1 MKTALLFPGQGSQ
14 RVGMGRDLA
23 REFPAAQRT
32 FEEADD
38 VLGFAISEICWNG
51 PEDRLTLTENT
62 QPAILTN
69 SIAVLR
75 AIQSEL
81 ALDFDVAAG
90 HSLGELTALVAA
102 GALDF
107 GDAVKLVHLRGKAMQ
122 EATPAGQGGMAAI
135 MGLEADAV
143 QAVCDEARG
152 DQAHGDQV
160 CSPANL
166 NGAGQIVISGHAEAV
181 ARAVALAQQRGAR
194 RAVTL
199 QVSAPFH
206 CALMAPAAEALQ
218 KALDAVEIHPMMV
231 PVVANVDAEPNQDT
245 ARVKSLLVDQVTHP
259 VRWEACV
266 HTLARLGVERA
277 YELGAGSVL
286 RGLVRRIA
294 KDIEVTT
301 IGEPHEVRALTDA

>member
-38 VLGFAISEICWNG
+38 ALGFAISEICWNG

-75 AIQSEL
+75 ALESEL
-81 ALDFDVAAG
+81 DVGFDVTAG
-90 HSLGELTALVAA
+90 HSLGELSALVAA
-102 GALDF
+102 GALDL

-122 EATPAGQGGMAAI
+122 HAVPAGQGGMAAI
-135 MGLEADAV
+135 MGLELDAV
-143 QAVCDEARG
+143 QAVCDQARHDG
-152 DQAHGDQV
+152 DDQV

-181 ARAVALAQQRGAR
+181 ARAVALAQQKGAR
-194 RAVTL
+194 RALSL

-218 KALDAVEIHPMMV
+218 EALERVAIHPLKV
-231 PVVANVDAEPNQDT
+231 PVVANVDAEPNQD
-245 ARVKSLLVDQVTHP
+245 AGRIKRLLVDQVTQP

-266 HTLARLGVERA
+266 KTLARLGVERA
-277 YELGAGSVL
+277 YELGSGSVL

-294 KDIEVTT
+294 KDIQVTT
-301 IGEPHEVRALTDA
+301 IGEPHEVRAFPAA